1 MQVERL
7 IILQWGNVGQCNK
20 KPLQS
25 PQRPKDPKTQR
36 PKDPK
41 THSTEKGG
49 GNYIYGS
56 TSVKLSKKIYTFLV
70 KRIGV
75 RLTKWQ

>member
-36 PKDPK
+36 PKDPQHRK
-41 THSTEKGG
+41 RGG
-49 GNYIYGS
+49 QLYIWINF
-56 TSVKLSKKIYTFLV
+56 SKIIKKNLYFF
-70 KRIGV
+70 G
-75 RLTKWQ
+75 